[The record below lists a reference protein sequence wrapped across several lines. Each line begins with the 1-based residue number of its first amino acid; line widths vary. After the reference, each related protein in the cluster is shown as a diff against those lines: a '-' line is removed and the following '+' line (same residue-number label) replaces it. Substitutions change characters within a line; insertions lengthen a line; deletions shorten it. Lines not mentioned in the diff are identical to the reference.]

1 VVAQVGLP
9 QPADAAPAAAPPCAA
24 AAAGVAMV
32 LPCESVWIAEF
43 VTVGALYEV
52 VELPHPAATTAIAPI
67 ATEHA
72 AALVTVRT

>member
-1 VVAQVGLP
+1 
-9 QPADAAPAAAPPCAA
+9 
-24 AAAGVAMV
+24 MV